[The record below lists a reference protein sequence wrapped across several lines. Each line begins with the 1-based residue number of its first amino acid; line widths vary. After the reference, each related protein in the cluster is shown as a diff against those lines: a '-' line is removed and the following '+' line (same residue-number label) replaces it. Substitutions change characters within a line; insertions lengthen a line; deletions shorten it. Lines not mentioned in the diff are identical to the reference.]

1 MLETGSRRTGSK
13 PAVTKPGTGAASQ
26 TWGAG
31 HAAQLKILQLQKTL
45 GNRAVT
51 QLLRAQQSAQST
63 PPIQRVIAYD
73 PSSSKEEEKKYPT
86 TWLRMRNLDS
96 KPMRKTAKGT
106 FQMAVS
112 ELQDMGITGIDEEKL
127 QEIWGKVAKANKTF
141 NILDEPKAV
150 VKEMAKRY
158 VRSMKSKA
166 GFAKRSGETSKMLK
180 HLRRKNKKFIFKNSP
195 QNPMMVM
202 EDDDLAKFSYD
213 KNTSKEAQIQKQLS
227 TVLLHS
233 LPEGVEAQAAL
244 SKDKG
249 GVVMSTNINAENR
262 KIDDDLGLER
272 RDDILDLAADVLE
285 SHHLEST
292 SRENAMKDHVMRHAL
307 KLYDRLKL
315 YLDDDAIVSVP
326 ADVDVK
332 FDGRHAEIRIQQG
345 GVWNEFDYH
354 LPTGTKYQCMGC
366 RLYFH
371 EEGLDTGNRMGG
383 LWVTNSALSTQM
395 VPQLEKGIKIGGLG
409 DEVDSVALLLATQYE
424 KMMAAQQ
431 VEMGRGKTKGGEYTF
446 DRQADS
452 ESELDEAD
460 YKRIQED
467 IKKRKLRKKVKG
479 NGGGGK
485 PHAHNH

>member
-13 PAVTKPGTGAASQ
+13 PAVSTPGTGAASQ
-26 TWGAG
+26 TRGAG
-31 HAAQLKILQLQKTL
+31 HAAQLKILQLQKKI

-51 QLLRAQQSAQST
+51 QLLRAQQAAQSS

-73 PSSSKEEEKKYPT
+73 PSSGTEEEKKYPT
-86 TWLRMRNLDS
+86 TWLRMLNLDS
-96 KPMRKTAKGT
+96 KPMRKTAKET
-106 FQMAVS
+106 FEMAIV
-112 ELQDMGITGIDEEKL
+112 ELDDMGVTGIDEDKL
-127 QEIWGKVAKANKTF
+127 KEIWGKVAKAKKTF
-141 NILDEPKAV
+141 NVLDDQKAV

-244 SKDKG
+244 AKDKG
-249 GVVMSTNINAENR
+249 GVVVSTNINAENR
-262 KIDDDLGLER
+262 KIDDELGLESR
-272 RDDILDLAADVLE
+272 EDILDLAADVLE
-285 SHHLEST
+285 SHHLETT

-307 KLYDRLKL
+307 KLYDRLKH
-315 YLDDDAIVSVP
+315 YLDDDAVVSVP

-395 VPQLEKGIKIGGLG
+395 VPQLEKGIKIGALG

-424 KMMAAQQ
+424 KMMASHG
-431 VEMGRGKTKGGEYTF
+431 VEMGRGKTKSGEYTF

-452 ESELDEAD
+452 ESELDDDE
-460 YKRIQED
+460 YTRIREE
-467 IKKRKLRKKVKG
+467 IKKRKLKKKK
-479 NGGGGK
+479 NSSGGH
-485 PHAHNH
+485 PHSHNH